1 MAAKDKKLE
10 DLFVATLKDMYSAEK
25 AILQALAK
33 MAKAATS
40 EELRDAFKK
49 HRDQTEKQ
57 VQRLDQI
64 FELLDTP
71 ARAKTCDAIKGIIEE
86 TKGIIKAFKGS
97 DALDAGLVAAG
108 QAVEHYE
115 ISRYGSL
122 KAWAGQLGLKEAVKL
137 LDQTLEEEKKTD
149 QLLTEIAVSLSNQEA
164 A

>member
-40 EELRDAFKK
+40 NKLRDAFKK
-49 HRDQTEKQ
+49 HHDETENQ
-57 VQRLDQI
+57 VHRLDQV
-64 FELLDTP
+64 FGLLDTP
-71 ARAKTCDAIKGIIEE
+71 VRAKTCDAIKGIIEE
-86 TKGIIKAFKGS
+86 TKGIMKAFKGS
-97 DALDAGLVAAG
+97 DALDAGLVAAA

-122 KAWAGQLGLKEAVKL
+122 KAWAGQLGLKDVVKL
-137 LDQTLEEEKKTD
+137 LDLTLEEEKKTD
-149 QLLTEIAVSLSNQEA
+149 QLLTEIAVSLANQEA